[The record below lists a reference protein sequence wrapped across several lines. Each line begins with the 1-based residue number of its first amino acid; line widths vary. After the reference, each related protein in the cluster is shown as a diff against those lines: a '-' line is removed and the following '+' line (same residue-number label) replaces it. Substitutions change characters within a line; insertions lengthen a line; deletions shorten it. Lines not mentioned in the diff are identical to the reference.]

1 MEQNLKEVKMVMPL
15 SQGLQSTSL
24 LCPLGFTGPSLG
36 TQSSLP
42 RPGMRVAS
50 SGGRSVSASG

>member
-24 LCPLGFTGPSLG
+24 LCPLGFTGPSLEID
-36 TQSSLP
+36 
-42 RPGMRVAS
+42 RRVLRVP
-50 SGGRSVSASG
+50 SGDR